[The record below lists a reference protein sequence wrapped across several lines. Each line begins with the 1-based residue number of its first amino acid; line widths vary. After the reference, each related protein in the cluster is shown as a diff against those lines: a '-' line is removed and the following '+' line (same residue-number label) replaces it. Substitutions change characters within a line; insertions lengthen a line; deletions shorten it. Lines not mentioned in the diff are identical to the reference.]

1 MIYDPVTI
9 KQGST
14 VRDALALMAEYK
26 IGGIPV
32 VDDNRYLVG
41 IVTNRDLRFER
52 NMDKRH
58 FLARRKM
65 QRLNMRDVD
74 ERVVHLA
81 ALQFQLDDGRVQLRA
96 GRQTDALRQRPRHA
110 VAHLHGYRQNLTS
123 LDKALPRVQ
132 PSQVVRRDAVF
143 FQHFEE
149 LFADCVVDFALA
161 QNPPAL
167 GYLRKRR
174 RRG

>member
-52 NMDKRH
+52 NMDKRI
-58 FLARRKM
+58 
-65 QRLNMRDVD
+65 D
-74 ERVVHLA
+74 EVMTKENLVTTNQSTDLVA
-81 ALQFQLDDGRVQLRA
+81 ASQILQY
-96 GRQTDALRQRPRHA
+96 H
-110 VAHLHGYRQNLTS
+110 
-123 LDKALPRVQ
+123 
-132 PSQVVRRDAVF
+132 
-143 FQHFEE
+143 
-149 LFADCVVDFALA
+149 
-161 QNPPAL
+161 
-167 GYLRKRR
+167 
-174 RRG
+174 